1 MRNIICSFGL
11 ILGMT
16 SITTSAQANTL
27 TQNLTRCD
35 TSFFSEIYHQRTSI
49 SRVAPL
55 MFDQQHHAWFKAP
68 QAIIK
73 FVIK

>member
-11 ILGMT
+11 ILG
-16 SITTSAQANTL
+16 ITTSAQANTL

-35 TSFFSEIYHQRTSI
+35 TSFFNEIYHQRTSI

-55 MFDQQHHAWFKAP
+55 MFDQQHHARFKAP

-73 FVIK
+73 YVIK

>member
-1 MRNIICSFGL
+1 MRNIICSFDL
-11 ILGMT
+11 TLGMT

-27 TQNLTRCD
+27 TQTLTRRDASC
-35 TSFFSEIYHQRTSI
+35 FSEIYHQLTSI

-68 QAIIK
+68 QAII
-73 FVIK
+73 